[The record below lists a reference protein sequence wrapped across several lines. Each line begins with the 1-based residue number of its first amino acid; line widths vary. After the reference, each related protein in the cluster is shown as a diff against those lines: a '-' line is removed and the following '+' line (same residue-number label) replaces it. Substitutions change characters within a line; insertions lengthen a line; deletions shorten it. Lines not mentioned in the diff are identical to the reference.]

1 MELIVLDTFLK
12 MLSVLD
18 TFESLIW
25 TERYSA
31 YGDFEVYTSINDS
44 VLEILKDDYYLWL
57 KESDQTM
64 IVEDRKIESDAENG
78 NHFTVTG
85 RSLESILERRIIW
98 KQTILSGNFQ
108 NGIKKLLDE
117 NIINPSDASRK
128 VERLIFEA
136 STDPAITGLTVDA
149 QFTGDN
155 LYDAIKKL
163 CDSKNIGFRIKLS
176 DDNKFVFKL
185 YAGED
190 HSYDQFTNPYVIFSP
205 KFENVINTNY
215 LESKKTLK
223 TVTLVAGE
231 GEGADRKTTTV
242 ACSSGAGTGLNRREL
257 YTDARDVSSTVD
269 NETLT
274 DSEYKAQLSQRGLEN
289 LSENIATKSFEG
301 KVETT
306 RMYRYGEDFFLG
318 DMVQIVNEYGIEG
331 KARVTEFIRSQSKEG
346 LDSYPT
352 FVTVE

>member
-1 MELIVLDTFLK
+1 MSQFPCN
-12 MLSVLD
+12 
-18 TFESLIW
+18 SL
-25 TERYSA
+25 
-31 YGDFEVYTSINDS
+31 
-44 VLEILKDDYYLWL
+44 L
-57 KESDQTM
+57 
-64 IVEDRKIESDAENG
+64 
-78 NHFTVTG
+78 H
-85 RSLESILERRIIW
+85 
-98 KQTILSGNFQ
+98 
-108 NGIKKLLDE
+108 
-117 NIINPSDASRK
+117 
-128 VERLIFEA
+128 
-136 STDPAITGLTVDA
+136 
-149 QFTGDN
+149 
-155 LYDAIKKL
+155 
-163 CDSKNIGFRIKLS
+163 
-176 DDNKFVFKL
+176 
-185 YAGED
+185 
-190 HSYDQFTNPYVIFSP
+190 
-205 KFENVINTNY
+205 TNY

-274 DSEYKAQLSQRGLEN
+274 DAEYKAQLSQRGLEN
-289 LSENIATKSFEG
+289 LAENIATKSFEG